1 MKAYKSNDLFYAYF
15 VLVSIPSLAAFIYL
29 LTKKSIELPLL
40 ICGEIVFAVIIAL
53 SVVATV
59 SHLLLPLIV
68 LEMDDE
74 SITLYKRRT
83 KTAYKLC
90 EITKVKIWM
99 NNTLTLKF
107 NMAVSGKTVN
117 VEYHV
122 KDIKSTR
129 TLLLVMMKT
138 HGIEVEEYI
147 EEVVIGD

>member
-1 MKAYKSNDLFYAYF
+1 MKVYKSNKLFYIYSL
-15 VLVSIPSLAAFIYL
+15 LVTIPSLAIFIYL
-29 LTKKSIELPLL
+29 LMEKGIELPLL
-40 ICGEIVFAVIIAL
+40 ICGEISLALIIAL

-59 SHLLLPLIV
+59 YHHLLPPTA
-68 LEMDDE
+68 LEIDNE
-74 SITLYKRRT
+74 SITLYRRRT

-107 NMAVSGKTVN
+107 NMAVSGKAVN

-129 TLLLVMMKT
+129 TLLTVMMKA